1 MIQPLLITDPA
12 DSRIEPFRC
21 IRDRDLV
28 GRGGFIAEGAVVLDL
43 LLKAERFRPTAL
55 LILRNRLA
63 GLETRIADL
72 PDDVPLYVAE
82 QAVFD
87 AIAGFPVH
95 RGILAHGEAV
105 AMPADD
111 LDRQLAAITREGG
124 QVVVACGIAN
134 HDNMGAIFR
143 NAAAFGAG
151 AVLLDGQAC
160 DPLYRKAIRVSV
172 GTVLTVPFWRAGE
185 PGAIRERLSA
195 AGFECLALSP
205 DGERRLDEIREP
217 RPRALFLGTEGE
229 GLAGRFLQ
237 DCRSL
242 RIAMAP
248 GLDSL
253 NVATSAAIALHHFFS
268 LRPDAPAR

>member
-63 GLETRIADL
+63 GLEMRIADL

-87 AIAGFPVH
+87 AVAGFPVH
-95 RGILAHGEAV
+95 RGILAHGETV
-105 AMPADD
+105 PMPADD
-111 LDRQLAAITREGG
+111 LDRHLAAIAREGG

-205 DGERRLDEIREP
+205 AGERRLDEIREP

-229 GLAGRFLQ
+229 GLAERFLQ

-253 NVATSAAIALHHFFS
+253 NVATAAAIALHHFFS